1 MRYHWFRLR
10 ASAHPTEDVA
20 RVADALRFV
29 SGMDAETFDD
39 AVAATDLP
47 SHHGG
52 TVTLLEL
59 QATRQRT
66 VRTAVDRLLDPSVL
80 EELDARTDDDGTLYV
95 RFDKQ
100 AAFQGRLQPTRG
112 EDAVQVR
119 LKPEVHPARRELAV
133 AALDAWLGGGK

>member
-10 ASAHPTEDVA
+10 ASAHPTEDVS
-20 RVADALRFV
+20 RVAAALRFV
-29 SGMDAETFDD
+29 SGMDAETFDE
-39 AVAATDLP
+39 AVTATDLP

-66 VRTAVDRLLDPSVL
+66 VRDAVGRLLDASVVN
-80 EELDARTDDDGTLYV
+80 ELDARTDDDGTLYV

-119 LKPEVHPARRELAV
+119 FRIEVHPAGRERAIAAWRQALA
-133 AALDAWLGGGK
+133 A